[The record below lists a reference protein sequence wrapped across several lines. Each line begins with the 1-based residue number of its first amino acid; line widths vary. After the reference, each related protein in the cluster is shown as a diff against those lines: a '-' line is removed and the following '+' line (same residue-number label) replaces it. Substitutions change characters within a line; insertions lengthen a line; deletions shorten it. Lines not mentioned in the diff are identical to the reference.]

1 MIIPFLYG
9 VERSEQIENIVL
21 ILYDKLSNE
30 GTLSTILAPIN
41 IFRNVHLFKEPWI
54 NSGFECSKDNIRAVI
69 TSYFNLLDAG
79 EISEYLP
86 FQANRQAEN
95 ELVIKEISKNITLE
109 PHYQDNDPAA
119 FIYFIMNNYQGWNA
133 DNYDPE
139 KWTDEKAA
147 ERKEFFKNY
156 LEDEKALLKT
166 AGGAAAGAVV
176 GYAAL
181 KWIIPASIA
190 AYILLKKN
198 K

>member
-1 MIIPFLYG
+1 VNIPFLYG
-9 VERSEQIENIVL
+9 IDRSEQIENIVL

-41 IFRNVHLFKEPWI
+41 IFRDVHLFKEPWI
-54 NSGFECSKDNIRAVI
+54 NSGYECNKENLRAVI
-69 TSYFNLLDAG
+69 TSYFKLLDAG

-86 FQANRQAEN
+86 FEKNRQAEN
-95 ELVIKEISKNITLE
+95 EKVITEISKNIILR
-109 PHYQDNDPAA
+109 PHYQEHDPAA

-139 KWTDEKAA
+139 KFSDEKAA
-147 ERKEFFKNY
+147 ERKEFFRNY
-156 LEDEKALLKT
+156 IEDEKALLKT

-176 GYAAL
+176 GYAAF
-181 KWIIPASIA
+181 KWIIPAAIA
-190 AYILLKKN
+190 AYVVFKK